1 MWGAAGLVERSFVGV
16 LTTFRA
22 LSQLIAWGA
31 TGFRSLPNEFIFSS
45 LFFNTPHCEQFH
57 LETFF
62 PSNIIIRQTKN
73 RNKISELSWGHIN
86 CLFAGMSTSNAF
98 YCFYYYYYSL
108 LFSFEFF
115 WSLTRTRRCL
125 KPWLSLWVI
134 CFFPVLAE
142 FELIWF
148 LCFGRQKRTRKQRV
162 STPQIQLTK
171 AIKKWR
177 KNKWDLIIN
186 WTRVKVSLRQVI
198 YIQRH
203 RNIWIST

>member
-86 CLFAGMSTSNAF
+86 CLFAGVSTANAF
-98 YCFYYYYYSL
+98 YCYYYYYYSL

-115 WSLTRTRRCL
+115 SSLTRTRRCL

-142 FELIWF
+142 FELIW
-148 LCFGRQKRTRKQRV
+148 
-162 STPQIQLTK
+162 
-171 AIKKWR
+171 
-177 KNKWDLIIN
+177 
-186 WTRVKVSLRQVI
+186 VSLFWPAKKNQKTTSLYASNSINKSHKKVTENEI
-198 YIQRH
+198 
-203 RNIWIST
+203 